1 MAAKKKEQNKN
12 GKEQKDQRNSELEPN
27 LWPGS
32 DNRIDDSICRPH
44 DPLGTDR
51 KKKENGSIFQNENE
65 QQKKLRKKNNGRHF
79 FFLWKG
85 LTKIIYKIIE
95 HVPSVPQICL
105 ETGETEGGWDLPYLG
120 LGAYEFIIEW
130 QTSWQLSEYTLADPK
145 AISL

>member
-1 MAAKKKEQNKN
+1 MGKSKRTRETQSWNQTYGLAATTALMTRFV
-12 GKEQKDQRNSELEPN
+12 GHMTPSERTE
-27 LWPGS
+27 
-32 DNRIDDSICRPH
+32 
-44 DPLGTDR
+44 

-85 LTKIIYKIIE
+85 LAKIIYKIIE

-130 QTSWQLSEYTLADPK
+130 QTSWQLSEFTLADPK